1 MNDMKMTIFSK
12 TKNDVKTIIDKEL
25 LEDVGKSYAQS
36 EGSYP
41 QFSQNSVD
49 NSLENSEKD
58 TNLKNLYQSWRKFD
72 SLIEKNFEKSK
83 QEEYNSANC
92 GEDELLEIN
101 DSVEQTNRMENMP
114 KQKDIIKHF
123 ETNLQ
128 KYSSKCDISQEELE
142 SQEIPNSIL
151 QYLYSIF
158 SKIGK
163 RMFRK
168 VLILM
173 YSFKE
178 IDIKDKVLILSALGY
193 LISPIDMIPDT
204 LLGVGFADDAVIVSY
219 IFNKIISGV
228 SEQTIKKVD
237 NLLSLL
243 DKSTKSDTSDVTE
256 K

>member
-1 MNDMKMTIFSK
+1 MNDMRMNIFSK
-12 TKNDVKTIIDKEL
+12 TKKDVKTLIDKEL
-25 LEDVGKSYAQS
+25 LDDVGKSYAQS
-36 EGSYP
+36 DGSYP

-72 SLIEKNFEKSK
+72 SLIEENFEKSK
-83 QEEYNSANC
+83 QEEHNNANC
-92 GEDELLEIN
+92 GEDELPEIN
-101 DSVEQTNRMENMP
+101 DSVEQMNCMENMP

-168 VLILM
+168 VMILM

-237 NLLSLL
+237 NVLSLL